1 MRWLL
6 FLSRLAF
13 ITGIFFLLSVSLL
26 IRDWA
31 KDDAITST
39 IITIGYVMGLLLV
52 PVVNLCYLVVL
63 FVKRRI
69 GVFVPIWL
77 VVANILFL
85 FILIFYIFYLNDPH
99 YHQQ

>member
-13 ITGIFFLLSVSLL
+13 ICGIFFLLSVSLL
-26 IRDWA
+26 IRDWT

-39 IITIGYVMGLLLV
+39 IIIIGEVMGLVIV
-52 PVVNLCYLVVL
+52 PIVNLCYLVVL

-69 GVFVPIWL
+69 SVYVPLWL
-77 VVANILFL
+77 VVANLLFL
-85 FILIFYIFYLNDPH
+85 FILIFYIFYLNDPY

>member
-31 KDDAITST
+31 QDDAITST
-39 IITIGYVMGLLLV
+39 VITIGYVMGLLLV
-52 PVVNLCYLVVL
+52 PLVNLCYLIVL
-63 FVKRRI
+63 FVKRRLTI
-69 GVFVPIWL
+69 YVPMWL
-77 VVANILFL
+77 VIANILFL
-85 FILIFYIFYLNDPH
+85 FILVSYIFFLNDPH
-99 YHQQ
+99 YHPQ